1 MKKLLILAT
10 LAFVSA
16 PMAQAGGT
24 FGLFTCKSCSNC
36 NVCVRPY
43 NAFSPVCLPNIGCD
57 GFSNSCGQGGYTNV
71 NYIEGGPV
79 PMGLQNAPS
88 QIPMGNPGQGKK
100 GAYLMPSYPSNY
112 YPVYIQGGYPTP
124 MQVVPYTGAPVG
136 IPSFP
141 TQN

>member
-24 FGLFTCKSCSNC
+24 FGLFTCKSCSQC

-43 NAFSPVCLPNIGCD
+43 NAFSPVCLPNIGCG
-57 GFSNSCGQGGYTNV
+57 GFSNSCGQGGFTNF
-71 NYIEGGPV
+71 NYIEGGSVPMASPV
-79 PMGLQNAPS
+79 PMG
-88 QIPMGNPGQGKK
+88 NPAQGPGKK
-100 GAYLMPSYPSNY
+100 GAYLIPGYPANY
-112 YPVYIQGGYPTP
+112 YPVYIQGGYPAP